1 MAWRSTTLTA
11 VSEAPRPARSLLDA
25 DGKPTDDLR
34 RAVHGEFVEYDPKSR
49 TARRTWFRLEQ
60 VEIKWLPVGE
70 AAFLL
75 WVLGLLLVTWLG
87 IGVAL
92 GLI

>member
-1 MAWRSTTLTA
+1 MTA
-11 VSEAPRPARSLLDA
+11 VSSSEDRRHATFYVDA
-25 DGKPTDDLR
+25 DGKPTEEAS
-34 RAVHGEFVEYDPKSR
+34 RAVRGEFVEYDATSKQ
-49 TARRTWFRLEQ
+49 ARRAWFRLEQ

-70 AAFLL
+70 ASFLL
-75 WVLGLLLVTWLG
+75 WVLVALLAVWLG